1 MTTGGKLTS
10 ATDCSAHFIEYT
22 NERAGQSTVDDTLDT
37 HFESPR
43 IPTGRDLVGV
53 IATHRGV
60 RHRHFSTLQPNESVS
75 TRNPNGS
82 ASSIVDW
89 ARKSGMDAMQQR
101 TFEVLA
107 STFVLTFFDDA
118 GVQQGQQ
125 PEMPEL
131 ECEHRNLIKL
141 SGRNGPTSPLVAF
154 IHGPG
159 GSGKTTAID
168 LVKRYCEEF
177 CNYLK
182 YAFTADTLV
191 MTALTGVAATLL
203 LGDTVHKAVHLNQK
217 LLYAEQVERWKLA
230 RMLIIDEISFAAPDL
245 FIQLDQ
251 NLRSLREK
259 HFLRYGG
266 LSLVFCGDLRQIKAV
281 KQASI
286 VDERCAQFDEWINC
300 YIELEGLHRFQEDPE
315 WGRMLLRF
323 HNGVPLLRD
332 FYEINR
338 RVVKDGTDVPDDIQ
352 YATSVN
358 MERDSINTAVFEK
371 HCIES
376 AAQNGGIAVDS
387 NLLFSDQIKVHKGDK
402 EKSHFV
408 IDPFSGKLVGNPR
421 LKLQVK
427 HRKGLTLF

>member
-1 MTTGGKLTS
+1 MIATTNIEEKSNHCLRVGDKMIHRAAGKEERNCFYFTGTKQEDGDDMLLATDQIDAFLDEIFLPLESISADDKPAQFNTNNIKSFSTKNAGYQHVTTGGKLTS

-332 FYEINR
+332 F
-338 RVVKDGTDVPDDIQ
+338 
-352 YATSVN
+352 
-358 MERDSINTAVFEK
+358 
-371 HCIES
+371 
-376 AAQNGGIAVDS
+376 
-387 NLLFSDQIKVHKGDK
+387 
-402 EKSHFV
+402 
-408 IDPFSGKLVGNPR
+408 
-421 LKLQVK
+421 LKLTE
-427 HRKGLTLF
+427 GW